1 MNNAK
6 AILQA
11 VKGFNVV
18 YTMYPVTTAAGGGAP
33 IGAVVADAA
42 AANTFTAADV
52 VMVALNAI
60 TVEYWFCSAFIAAA
74 SGAENYVVAI
84 SNPIDV
90 TVIYAFRASI
100 SAVTGNLG
108 GYTPPI
114 PVRCAPNS
122 STGARSASVS
132 GTDSVTLS
140 ILVATGL

>member
-1 MNNAK
+1 MGDASK
-6 AILQA
+6 ETAQAIR
-11 VKGFNVV
+11 GMNVV
-18 YTMYPVTTAAGGGAP
+18 YTIYPVVGAGVAAGT
-33 IGAVVADAA
+33 VVADAA

-60 TVEYWFCSAFIAAA
+60 ATEYWFCAAIIGA
-74 SGAENYVVAI
+74 TSGAENYVVAI

-108 GYTPPI
+108 QYTPPV
-114 PVRCAPNS
+114 PVRCAANS
-122 STGARSASVS
+122 SIGARSASVS

-140 ILVATGL
+140 ILTATGL